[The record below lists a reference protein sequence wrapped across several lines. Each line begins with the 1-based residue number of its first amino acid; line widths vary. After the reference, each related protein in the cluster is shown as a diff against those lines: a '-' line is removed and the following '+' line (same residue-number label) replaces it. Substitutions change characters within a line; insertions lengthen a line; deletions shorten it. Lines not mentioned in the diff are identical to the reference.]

1 MFCTRLK
8 DLRTE
13 KELTQK
19 ALASQLGLT
28 PNCICEWEKGR
39 AEPNLDVLKKL
50 SQLFDCSIDYLV
62 GNTDDFGVIAIN
74 EKTAKLSPD
83 GQELL
88 DIFNSLDVE
97 YKSQILEYARYFA
110 ERTKV
115 GKNGKIT
122 R

>member
-74 EKTAKLSPD
+74 EKTAELSPD

-88 DIFNSLDVE
+88 DMFSALDAD
-97 YKSQILEYARYFA
+97 YKAQILEYTRYFY
-110 ERTKV
+110 ERTK
-115 GKNGKIT
+115 GANYGRKQ